1 MASGEILGT
10 QKVWK
15 LCLKMGIPC
24 VLAQVVN
31 LLYNIVDRIYIG
43 HMPEVGDFALA
54 GLGLCAPVL
63 TLIAAFSSFVSGGG
77 APLAAKALGEGD
89 SERAKCILNN
99 GFVMLCAFSVVL
111 GLAAYFSRKPLLMLI
126 GASDNTYGYADDY
139 LTIYLIG
146 TLFVQLAVGLN
157 TFLTAQGRS
166 AMAMFGVGIGAALNI
181 GLDPLFIFT
190 LNLGI
195 KGAALAT
202 VISQAASCV
211 FVVGVL
217 SARKTQLRLNFKYM
231 KPDFKI
237 IGAILGLGLAPFV
250 MSATESVIGFVLNGR
265 LKYYGDLTGE
275 NMGDLHVSALAVL
288 QSVMM
293 LITVPVSGFTQ
304 GVTPILSFNF
314 GAKNKQRLK
323 QAYFITLVVCW
334 AYCSLSAVLMMSMPH
349 VFGKMFTNKP
359 ELLAITDKYL
369 PVFVAGMLIF
379 GIQRACQTTFV
390 AVTEAKISLFIAVLR
405 KIILLVPFAFLFPLS
420 LGVGGVYWAEC
431 AADAI
436 AATLCGTIFFFRF
449 RKILKGMDEPA
460 AEPCNTEVAD

>member
-89 SERAKCILNN
+89 SERAKRILNN

-190 LNLGI
+190 LNMGI

-460 AEPCNTEVAD
+460 AEPCDTEAAD